1 MPMLSFDSTIL
12 LGCSCARSLEHY
24 PIFKKIFFHANKF
37 CSIIASYGFD
47 LLIIL
52 AFHHRK
58 KIVSVLDTS
67 FLSISKEIQ
76 TGREQSS
83 TIVRKYEAPQEEG
96 VLYAPHKSQCI
107 KSNMSEA
114 CLLLNGNVSLVC
126 LAL

>member
-1 MPMLSFDSTIL
+1 MQINSVPLSLLTVLTFLLYCLSTI
-12 LGCSCARSLEHY
+12 E
-24 PIFKKIFFHANKF
+24 KKF
-37 CSIIASYGFD
+37 
-47 LLIIL
+47 
-52 AFHHRK
+52 
-58 KIVSVLDTS
+58 VSVLDTS

-76 TGREQSS
+76 TAREQSS

-114 CLLLNGNVSLVC
+114 CLLLNENVSLVC